1 MLDDLY
7 NSRIILECCTAI
19 ENLPVNWEVYLYYH
33 FTLASQR
40 LLKSESVNM
49 KTSTQNASASH
60 KVDYKN
66 SFISSPLKVMESTVE
81 FS

>member
-1 MLDDLY
+1 MIFIIQELY
-7 NSRIILECCTAI
+7 YSAAQLLKTYLLIGKFICTIILHYPHKGI
-19 ENLPVNWEVYLYYH
+19 
-33 FTLASQR
+33 
-40 LLKSESVNM
+40 LKSESVNM